1 MKLFGKGRKH
11 RKLADRIGNEIHRQL
26 TKAFSK
32 RPLLFENVREIAFTA
47 GYLKSFTFVAFSE
60 IGCKDLDVHLQQ
72 IRYFCNG
79 VLPNRLWDVFQRG
92 EALNELSQSSN
103 REEFIRARE
112 DYELGVKAGI
122 NDGGEFIDTDSPPNN
137 FMKFLIQGK
146 IDLP

>member
-1 MKLFGKGRKH
+1 MKLFDKGRKY

-26 TKAFSK
+26 TKAFNE
-32 RPLLFENVREIAFTA
+32 RPLLFENAREIAFTA

-60 IGCKDLDVHLQQ
+60 IGCKDLDVHLKQ

-79 VLPNRLWDVFQRG
+79 VLPDRLWEVFQRG
-92 EALNELSQSSN
+92 EALNELSESGD

-112 DYELGVKAGI
+112 DYELGVNAGI
-122 NDGGEFIDTDSPPNN
+122 HDGGEFIDTDSPANN
-137 FMKFLIQGK
+137 FMNFLIQGK

>member
-1 MKLFGKGRKH
+1 
-11 RKLADRIGNEIHRQL
+11 
-26 TKAFSK
+26 
-32 RPLLFENVREIAFTA
+32 
-47 GYLKSFTFVAFSE
+47 
-60 IGCKDLDVHLQQ
+60 CKDLDVHLQQ

-92 EALNELSQSSN
+92 EALNELSQSGN